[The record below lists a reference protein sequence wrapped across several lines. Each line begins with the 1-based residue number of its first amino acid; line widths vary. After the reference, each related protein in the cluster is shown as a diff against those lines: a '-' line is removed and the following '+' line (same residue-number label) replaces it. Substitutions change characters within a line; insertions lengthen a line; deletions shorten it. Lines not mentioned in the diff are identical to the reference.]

1 MSVEHPL
8 PRKASIFDIK
18 ALMTFAITGL
28 LGCFFL
34 TYTAQIKMGEAL
46 LMATEIQKQ
55 NIEVLKKHDSML
67 NEQGTWMRVTEI
79 RLSMIEKSLGLES
92 PQRKSGY

>member
-1 MSVEHPL
+1 MSVDNPL

-46 LMATEIQKQ
+46 ISATEIQEK
-55 NIEVLKKHDSML
+55 NIDALSRHDEEL
-67 NEQGTWMRVTEI
+67 NQRAMWMRVTDI
-79 RLSMIEKSLGLES
+79 RLNMIEKHLGIES
-92 PQRKSGY
+92 IEK